1 MPLETTTT
9 SNNREWMKNIL
20 IMDKTDTERYIQRG
34 FNMVNFHH
42 QFHHHHDRMEQ
53 IEKVNGESKIAKFDI

>member
-1 MPLETTTT
+1 
-9 SNNREWMKNIL
+9 
-20 IMDKTDTERYIQRG
+20 MDKTDTERYIQRG

-53 IEKVNGESKIAKFDI
+53 IEKNIITGMRIFGIFGSGCENEYWREIFGV